1 MCDFHDK
8 ASPGFQ
14 LSRRTLLKTGAAA
27 TLAPLSMTGAFS
39 ATAKAAPNAIS
50 PAAALDRLL
59 EGNARYVANQ
69 PEQQDFSA
77 NRPNLV
83 KAQFPIASILSCSDS
98 RVVPDI
104 AFDQDPGDLFIMRVA
119 GNVMSENLLASLEY
133 GVKFLGTPLVIVM
146 GHTSCGAV
154 GAAIDVLQNNA
165 DLPGHL
171 PELISA
177 IEPAV
182 IKAKSEKSGDLLNNS
197 IVQNVRTQVAKLKSA
212 APVVDRYYNDKKI
225 DIVGAVYNLK
235 DGKISL
241 V

>member
-1 MCDFHDK
+1 MCEFHDNALSK
-8 ASPGFQ
+8 FKM
-14 LSRRTLLKTGAAA
+14 SRRDILKTGTMAAL
-27 TLAPLSMTGAFS
+27 TPLSLTGAFS
-39 ATAKAAPNAIS
+39 AHAKTTPNAITPS
-50 PAAALDRLL
+50 AALDRLMA
-59 EGNARYVANQ
+59 GNARYVANM
-69 PEQQDFSA
+69 PEQKDFSA
-77 NRPNLV
+77 NRPNLA

-98 RVVPDI
+98 RVVPDM

-133 GVKFLGTPLVIVM
+133 GVKFLGTPLVIVL

-154 GAAIDVLQNNA
+154 SAAIDVLQNDA

-182 IKAKSEKSGDLLNNS
+182 IEAKAVKTGDLLNNS
-197 IVQNVRTQVAKLKSA
+197 IIQNVRRQVAKLKTS
-212 APVVDRYYNDKKI
+212 APVVNRFYDDKKI
-225 DIVGAVYNLK
+225 NIVGAVYDLK
-235 DGKISL
+235 DGKVSL

>member
-1 MCDFHDK
+1 MCDFHHETSQK
-8 ASPGFQ
+8 FQ
-14 LSRRTLLKTGAAA
+14 VSRRNLLKAGVAASV
-27 TLAPLSMTGAFS
+27 TPFGMTGAFS
-39 ATAKAAPNAIS
+39 AFANNAPNAIT
-50 PAAALDRLL
+50 PADALARLM
-59 EGNARYVANQ
+59 EGNGRYVANM

-98 RVVPDI
+98 RVVPDM

-119 GNVMSENLLASLEY
+119 GNVMSPNLLASLEY

-154 GAAIDVLQNNA
+154 GAAIDVLQNEA

-182 IKAKSEKSGDLLNNS
+182 IKAKAEKSGDLLNNS
-197 IVQNVRTQVAKLKSA
+197 IVQNVREQVAKLKISA
-212 APVVDRYYNDKKI
+212 PIVNKFYNDKKI
-225 DIVGAVYNLK
+225 DIVGAVYDLK
-235 DGKISL
+235 DGRVSL